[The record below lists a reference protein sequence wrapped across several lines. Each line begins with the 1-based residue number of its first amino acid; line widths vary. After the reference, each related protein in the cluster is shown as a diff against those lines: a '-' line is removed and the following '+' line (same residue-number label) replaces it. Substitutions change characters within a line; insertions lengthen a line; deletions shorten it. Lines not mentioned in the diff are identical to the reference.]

1 MKRKIAILLAATM
14 TLGAVPTFAVKT
26 DAPKAVNTTTVS
38 SGQTIFVPSTA
49 EAEKYANHQVN
60 LIAGDQKVANVNAY
74 KSYLA
79 TRDGML
85 NIPLNAGSEFDGTLT
100 AGTTFNIKL
109 EGGRFTVTGKDD
121 AKVAYRNAIVNI
133 NSAGKQFVSQAFVK
147 NGVLY
152 TAAGGASGEP
162 TAVNNKTLA
171 QFLGCSNSAP
181 GSVETDGIDSTTGLA
196 AVEITNQQVID
207 AINAGKAVSPLPTIP
222 YSIDIQDET
231 TATVTILNDVSYT
244 DIKDGKIN
252 VPETYKIDQNKVAH
266 NRAQQ
271 AYFSIPLGAVVESTG
286 AEEVKVNI
294 DGYGSKFI
302 TDGTVT
308 LARSVGNGSTSI
320 DTKYI
325 DKKVFEYDFTPSD
338 IIIRENIRGT
348 FNNTDLVT
356 IRLGSGFEFVGQPAT
371 DFKVTKATD
380 EKVDVLASGSF
391 AITDKNKITF
401 RIDTSKLNTQDKEA
415 IKIKLPKIAPVDEA
429 KNYGEVSVNIY
440 GGGITDETVVIGE
453 RQQLGFKLETKTD
466 VPTITKG
473 RYAKLNDTLKQNSN
487 ESAEFEFSE
496 VVPESL
502 LVARN
507 LDFNVPAGVK
517 IVDAQVI
524 SMTGLGYSTSANNF
538 DGAFSIKN
546 NGTTLRVERN
556 GLRDT
561 DVRGNAKLKLKLW
574 LSIDAG
580 FEGEEVKLSVTG
592 GGSNETYETV
602 IAKVQAPFKVEAK
615 SKDINIGYQNY
626 VVNDIV
632 IEETAP
638 GMFMEG
644 EEIALQIT
652 APYGTSEMGFT
663 KAKVTSE
670 GEIEIAP
677 LSGKTGDEYGYLNT
691 DKTSDANNAIKI
703 RVKTKSTKNP
713 AKITISDVKVGTTR
727 SVPFGAYNLTIS
739 GKSLINNDLLND
751 NDKFINGYGAQD
763 TAITGLGFKLDN
775 PTTPEEKAKRIDVTT
790 SNFVVPGY
798 INVITANNTID
809 SEVKVS
815 IGNTNATINGKEV
828 AMDVAPY
835 IQGTGNTMVPLRF
848 VAVALAGGD
857 ATSVEA
863 AQNSEKVSW
872 DPVTKTVTVFYGA
885 GIGQKIIQFKIGSTS
900 MIVDGNVIPMENG
913 AKAEIKNGRTFVPF
927 RALGQ
932 ALGVSVS
939 WDEANK
945 TAIYNQQ

>member
-26 DAPKAVNTTTVS
+26 DAPKAVNTTTVQ
-38 SGQTIFVPSTA
+38 SGQTIFQETD
-49 EAEKYANHQVN
+49 KYKPIAVN
-60 LIAGDQKVANVNAY
+60 LVQGASDDNGKKTNVKNY

-79 TRDGML
+79 TRDGMV
-85 NIPLNAGSEFDGTLT
+85 NIPLNAGAQFDGDIE

-109 EGGRFTVTGKDD
+109 EGGRFTDTGKDLPS
-121 AKVAYRNAIVNI
+121 VAYRNATLFLNKSNGNPFV
-133 NSAGKQFVSQAFVK
+133 KQFFVK
-147 NGVLY
+147 NGILNEANGTGTGESVVSGTDLA
-152 TAAGGASGEP
+152 TVIAALDP
-162 TAVNNKTLA
+162 
-171 QFLGCSNSAP
+171 
-181 GSVETDGIDSTTGLA
+181 TTGIADSIASANLQYA
-196 AVEITNQQVID
+196 EA
-207 AINAGKAVSPLPTIP
+207 PLPTIP

-231 TATVTILNDVSYT
+231 TATVTILNRISYT

-252 VPETYKIDQNKVAH
+252 VPESYKIDANKVAH
-266 NRAQQ
+266 NRNQQ
-271 AYFSIPLGAVVESTG
+271 AYLSIPLGAVVESTG

-356 IRLGSGFEFVGQPAT
+356 VRLGSGFEFVGTGANV
-371 DFKVTKATD
+371 KVTKATD
-380 EKVDVLASGSF
+380 ENTSVLDASTQVT
-391 AITDKNKITF
+391 ITDKNKITF
-401 RIDTSKLNTQDKEA
+401 KIDTTKLNSQEKEA

-473 RYAKLNDTLKQNSN
+473 RYAKLNDTLKQNGN
-487 ESAEFEFSE
+487 ETAEFEFSE

-502 LVARN
+502 LTARN

-517 IVDAQVI
+517 IVDAQLI
-524 SMTGLGYSTSANNF
+524 SMTGLGYSASASNF

-546 NGTTLRVERN
+546 DGTTLRVERN
-556 GLRDT
+556 SLRDT
-561 DVRGNAKLKLKLW
+561 DTKGNAKLRLKLW

-580 FEGEEVKLSVTG
+580 FEGEEVKLSVAG

-615 SKDINIGYQNY
+615 SKDINIGYQDY
-626 VVNDIV
+626 AVNDIV

-644 EEIALQIT
+644 EEIKLQIT

-691 DKTSDANNAIKI
+691 DKTSDANNAIVI

-751 NDKFINGYGAQD
+751 NDKFINGYDAKD
-763 TAITGLGFKLDN
+763 KSITGLSFKLDN
-775 PTTPEEKAKRIDVTT
+775 AQTTTSEEKAKRVDVTT

-815 IGNTNATINGKEV
+815 IGNTNASINGKEV

-939 WDEANK
+939 WDETTK